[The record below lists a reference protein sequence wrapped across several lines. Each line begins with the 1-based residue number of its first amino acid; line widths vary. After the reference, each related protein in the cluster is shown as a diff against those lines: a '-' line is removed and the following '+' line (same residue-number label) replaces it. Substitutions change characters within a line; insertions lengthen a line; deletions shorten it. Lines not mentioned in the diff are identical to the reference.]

1 MGGTSTD
8 VSVVD
13 GVPAYRT
20 DAMLAELPLRVPS
33 MDIHTVGA
41 GGGSLARID
50 AGGALRVGP
59 ESAGADPGP
68 ACFGRGTAATLTD
81 AHLVLGRLVETEVLG
96 GELTLDRA
104 RAVAAI
110 APVAQQLGRSLEATA
125 TAMVAVANAA

>member
-1 MGGTSTD
+1 MGWTSTD
-8 VSVVD
+8 VALLEGRLHVTAEAEIAGLPVRI
-13 GVPAYRT
+13 P
-20 DAMLAELPLRVPS
+20 MLN
-33 MDIHTVGA
+33 IHTVGA

-110 APVAQQLGRSLEATA
+110 APVAQQLGR
-125 TAMVAVANAA
+125 